1 MRETTRLIIYKNKK
15 KLLIFFILMVSRKL
29 IQAAVENRNLNNL
42 IITLISGL
50 KC

>member
-1 MRETTRLIIYKNKK
+1 
-15 KLLIFFILMVSRKL
+15 MVSRKL